1 MRSSTGI
8 SSDHPFDSCTGGLDL
23 DSASFLSFFLG
34 SAFFLFSGFLFF
46 EACPSSLFLLV
57 FTKKETT
64 LLWIFQHSILL
75 SFHTDVLLAYSHT
88 ILPGECLLKW
98 VVTNIQTV
106 YQSQHTSTSGK
117 YILNLEKFRARP
129 VACNSRKGQQSQRR
143 SSTRKSPCRF
153 LRPNSLMRITCLC
166 PGDYPQHL
174 INNNCINWG

>member
-34 SAFFLFSGFLFF
+34 STFFLFSSFLFF
-46 EACPSSLFLLV
+46 DTCSSSLFLLV
-57 FTKKETT
+57 FTKTETT
-64 LLWIFQHSILL
+64 LLWIFQHSIKLSHRCSFGLL
-75 SFHTDVLLAYSHT
+75 SHT

-117 YILNLEKFRARP
+117 CTLNLEKFRART
-129 VACNSRKGQQSQRR
+129 VACNSRKRQQSQRR
-143 SSTRKSPCRF
+143 SSTSKSPCRF
-153 LRPNSLMRITCLC
+153 LRPKSPTRITCLC

-174 INNNCINWG
+174 INNNYINWG